1 MYYLDSN
8 NDLCEAQSHEIFR
21 YFGRDSEMQGAYV
34 TDTMYDCPEAA
45 KSALALSDVDWENTN
60 SAEKMAVGEI
70 YTTPDNEIVS
80 MEDVCATGN
89 YLEFSDVLPSSDYPG
104 GGMEYKL
111 DGPFEDFV
119 NVVDVKKYDEN
130 LGWYSIN
137 DNYMDKDM
145 NGIDEMISDEL
156 YYAQKMDAEEEFYD
170 IIGEDGQSMEDDG
183 FVDIVSC
190 DEQGID
196 DLLSDELY
204 YTQKA
209 DVVEE
214 DFSDNIGEDYDGRDE
229 RSI

>member
-8 NDLCEAQSHEIFR
+8 NDLCEAQSHKVYR
-21 YFGRDSEMQGAYV
+21 YFGGCSEMQGGYV
-34 TDTMYDCPEAA
+34 TDNMYDCPDAA

-60 SAEKMAVGEI
+60 SAEKMAVCEI
-70 YTTPDNEIVS
+70 YTTPESEIIS

-89 YLEFSDVLPSSDYPG
+89 YLEFSDVQPSSDYPG
-104 GGMEYKL
+104 GGTEYKL
-111 DGPFEDFV
+111 DGPFEDLV
-119 NVVDVKKYDEN
+119 NVVDVKNFDGN
-130 LGWYSIN
+130 LGWYSID

-145 NGIDEMISDEL
+145 NRIDEMISDEL
-156 YYAQKMDAEEEFYD
+156 YYAQKNDAEEEFYD
-170 IIGEDGQSMEDDG
+170 IVDEDGQNMEDDG
-183 FVDIVSC
+183 FVDIVSS

-204 YTQKA
+204 YTQKT

-214 DFSDNIGEDYDGRDE
+214 DFSDIIGEDYDGRDE